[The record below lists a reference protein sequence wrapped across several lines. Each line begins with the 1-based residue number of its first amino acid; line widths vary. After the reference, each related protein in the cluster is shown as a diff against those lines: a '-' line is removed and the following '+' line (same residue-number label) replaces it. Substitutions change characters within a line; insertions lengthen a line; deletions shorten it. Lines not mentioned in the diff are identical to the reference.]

1 MTEEPYSA
9 QSSNTNYPRVMRT
22 SSSSL
27 SRYEIQG
34 ISVILY
40 CAAYLSRWKHAE
52 VYLEIC
58 IFQDTYHE
66 RSDHH
71 IWHLRQ
77 LVVQQS
83 RGRMIRHLY
92 QTKGEYTLIDAVF
105 QTKQC

>member
-40 CAAYLSRWKHAE
+40 WAAYLSRWKHAE

-77 LVVQQS
+77 LVVQQC
-83 RGRMIRHLY
+83 RGCMIRHL
-92 QTKGEYTLIDAVF
+92 
-105 QTKQC
+105 